1 MGLRMGEVRLEKSN
15 KEWKE
20 SFEIEKENLERIF
33 KGIALKIE
41 HVGST
46 SIEGISAKP
55 IIDIAVAVKKL
66 NDFEKVR
73 DEFYNIKDYS
83 IKEDSPSDEILV
95 RKGNPEEI
103 THFIHIMEYNSERYK
118 NQILFRDYLRTHE
131 AERVEYEEL
140 KIKLAK
146 KYKNDRKKYT
156 ANKNDFIQKVLKRA
170 REEEEKLCLNYTQ
183 NINQQAT
190 SQRQ

>member
-15 KEWKE
+15 KEWKG
-20 SFEIEKENLERIF
+20 SFEIEKENLGKIF

-95 RKGNPEEI
+95 RKGDPEEI

-183 NINQQAT
+183 NISQQAT
-190 SQRQ
+190 NHKQ

>member
-15 KEWKE
+15 KEWKG
-20 SFEIEKENLERIF
+20 SFEIEKENLEKIF

-118 NQILFRDYLRTHE
+118 NQIGF
-131 AERVEYEEL
+131 
-140 KIKLAK
+140 
-146 KYKNDRKKYT
+146 YKSVVSKTLGKPVKQ
-156 ANKNDFIQKVLKRA
+156 AVLYSF
-170 REEEEKLCLNYTQ
+170 CLGKSCYYK
-183 NINQQAT
+183 
-190 SQRQ
+190 

>member
-15 KEWKE
+15 KEWKG
-20 SFEIEKENLERIF
+20 SFEIEKENLEKIF

-183 NINQQAT
+183 NISQQAT

>member
-15 KEWKE
+15 KEWKG
-20 SFEIEKENLERIF
+20 SFEIEKENLEKIF

-131 AERVEYEEL
+131 AEMVEYEEL

-156 ANKNDFIQKVLKRA
+156 ANKNDFIQKVLKKA

-183 NINQQAT
+183 NISQQAT

>member
-20 SFEIEKENLERIF
+20 SFEIEKENLEKIF

-183 NINQQAT
+183 NISQQAT

>member
-20 SFEIEKENLERIF
+20 SFEIEKENLGKIF

-183 NINQQAT
+183 NINLQAT